1 MYQNR
6 TTYPKKKNNMYK
18 SLSVYANQY
27 KNIALIRME
36 KVRASQIST
45 LRKKLNDTKIF
56 SIKDRIAKKALIK
69 TNVQRITNIINGING
84 QCMLVFTN
92 MSPFKLSLILAK
104 NKTMLLAR
112 EGDVSNIDVVISAKN
127 TGIAPGPILTDFKEN
142 GIPTKIDQGTIWITK
157 ETTIIKKG
165 EKISSKL
172 ASILGKLSIKPIEAT
187 VRLNGAIEDSKY
199 YNNDELTLD
208 TNTYIFRI
216 IESYKNNI
224 LLSTKCNYIM
234 PENISM
240 IFTNLV
246 NQAYNISMNIAY
258 ITDDNK
264 KQIVS
269 NAYNYALVLSSKIK
283 EAS

>member
-18 SLSVYANQY
+18 SLSIYANQY

-56 SIKDRIAKKALIK
+56 SIKDRIAKKALIN
-69 TNVQRITNIINGING
+69 TSVQRITNIINGING

-208 TNTYIFRI
+208 TNMYIFKI

-234 PENISM
+234 QENISM

-258 ITDDNK
+258 VTDDNK
-264 KQIVS
+264 KHVVS

-283 EAS
+283 DAI

>member
-18 SLSVYANQY
+18 SLSIYANQY

-56 SIKDRIAKKALIK
+56 SIKDRIAKKALIN
-69 TNVQRITNIINGING
+69 TSVQRITNIINGING

-172 ASILGKLSIKPIEAT
+172 ASILGK
-187 VRLNGAIEDSKY
+187 
-199 YNNDELTLD
+199 
-208 TNTYIFRI
+208 
-216 IESYKNNI
+216 
-224 LLSTKCNYIM
+224 
-234 PENISM
+234 
-240 IFTNLV
+240 
-246 NQAYNISMNIAY
+246 
-258 ITDDNK
+258 
-264 KQIVS
+264 
-269 NAYNYALVLSSKIK
+269 
-283 EAS
+283 

>member
-18 SLSVYANQY
+18 SLSIYANQY

-56 SIKDRIAKKALIK
+56 GIKDRIAKKALIN

-208 TNTYIFRI
+208 TNTYIFKI

-234 PENISM
+234 QENISM

-258 ITDDNK
+258 VTDDNK
-264 KQIVS
+264 KHVVS

-283 EAS
+283 DAI